1 MRNNILNFI
10 LFSLSLSVPESD
22 VLAKIDVDELYS
34 DVRRAQKA
42 TKRYPLSICDSTLI
56 IIICMYVFYFR
67 QSKNKSAISYDYDH
81 QQGSA
86 GGTKREREDELSDE
100 SDNGNTHTL
109 TLLF

>member
-42 TKRYPLSICDSTLI
+42 TKRYLLGICDNTPLI
-56 IIICMYVFYFR
+56 IIICMYVF
-67 QSKNKSAISYDYDH
+67 IS
-81 QQGSA
+81 
-86 GGTKREREDELSDE
+86 
-100 SDNGNTHTL
+100 GNQRIRVPFLMIMITSRA
-109 TLLF
+109 LLEEQRGRGKMN